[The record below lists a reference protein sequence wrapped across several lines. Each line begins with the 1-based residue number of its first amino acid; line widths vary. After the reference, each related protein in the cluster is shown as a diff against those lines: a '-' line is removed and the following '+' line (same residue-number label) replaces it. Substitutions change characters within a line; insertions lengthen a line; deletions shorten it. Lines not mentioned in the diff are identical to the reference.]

1 MWQSPI
7 TTLNAGMS
15 ERGTELKPIR
25 KHVASLRPHSHS
37 PSIGF
42 ELRLD
47 FAHAALDQSQQSE
60 LNHFNASVQLN
71 PRAEV
76 QVRSIYIHLIQ
87 LIHAFQK
94 SPYSAAVRHACAQL
108 TARRRHKRDSKLVEV
123 SVGFHQEWGP
133 PLSVASVSVSSRFVK
148 RFSNTSFR
156 SFCFWRESERT
167 KETSSI
173 FPVPFPFPA

>member
-94 SPYSAAVRHACAQL
+94 VTVFGSCSACLRAAHSSAATQAGLQA
-108 TARRRHKRDSKLVEV
+108 
-123 SVGFHQEWGP
+123 G
-133 PLSVASVSVSSRFVK
+133 
-148 RFSNTSFR
+148 
-156 SFCFWRESERT
+156 
-167 KETSSI
+167 
-173 FPVPFPFPA
+173 